1 MGGRGGRRT
10 RGMPTRGRVDDVDEY
25 GRGTEARTRRRH
37 SCDARR
43 FAWEKPSRPWIRE
56 AGTAMTSRRGRAR
69 LSVDARPFPDSYAA
83 RIASDERTPVMP
95 RDAVASTARRV
106 RAAPSPARRS
116 RSLFRPHPSRKN
128 PLVATP
134 TVAGLRRRC
143 EDATYLDGR
152 ADEGGHGNGESGHV
166 VWSKNDECGVCER
179 APGVSAR
186 RLTRGFLN
194 NFQPKPLTPKNEA
207 GGLYQCKIQWKVDRR
222 SRFTGQ
228 VLSDPICHRFSAPSS
243 SGSLHFTHRTV

>member
-1 MGGRGGRRT
+1 
-10 RGMPTRGRVDDVDEY
+10 
-25 GRGTEARTRRRH
+25 
-37 SCDARR
+37 
-43 FAWEKPSRPWIRE
+43 
-56 AGTAMTSRRGRAR
+56 
-69 LSVDARPFPDSYAA
+69 
-83 RIASDERTPVMP
+83 MP

-128 PLVATP
+128 PLVATA

-186 RLTRGFLN
+186 RLTRGFLT
-194 NFQPKPLTPKNEA
+194 NFLQPKPLTPKNEA
-207 GGLYQCKIQWKVDRR
+207 GSLYQCKIQWKIDRR
-222 SRFTGQ
+222 SRFTGRSYRIQ
-228 VLSDPICHRFSAPSS
+228 FVTGSVHRAPPALSTLHTAPSS
-243 SGSLHFTHRTV
+243 TMSAVTNSAVFARKSLAGKAVANKRVATKARAAFNVSANAKVDACDKNSVIVSPSILSANFATLGAEVRV

>member
-1 MGGRGGRRT
+1 MGRRSARRGGWRRGGWT
-10 RGMPTRGRVDDVDEY
+10 RRETNSRDADAWSRGRCGRVRARDRGAHAPSSQLCRPSVRVGKAQPALDKGGWNGDDVATRPRAAL
-25 GRGTEARTRRRH
+25 GR
-37 SCDARR
+37 
-43 FAWEKPSRPWIRE
+43 
-56 AGTAMTSRRGRAR
+56 RA
-69 LSVDARPFPDSYAA
+69 PFPDSYAA

-186 RLTRGFLN
+186 RLTRGFLT
-194 NFQPKPLTPKNEA
+194 NFLPPKPLTPKNEA
-207 GGLYQCKIQWKVDRR
+207 GGVYTSVKY
-222 SRFTGQ
+222 
-228 VLSDPICHRFSAPSS
+228 
-243 SGSLHFTHRTV
+243 SGK